1 MPEEESAPAGPA
13 LSPRRRRVS
22 LFFLYAATLV
32 MRAAAFMTIAVI
44 TSDKYLQTGVDYFTV
59 GVLVAFYP
67 IAELITVMYFGVLS
81 DKIGRKPVL
90 LFAHGVSA
98 LAVFCF
104 ALTNYLYLLFAFA
117 ALYGVALAAKT
128 SSTLTM
134 VADLAGPK
142 NRAQLMAAFDIVTF
156 LGLAGGYVS
165 GFTLLNFYG
174 FSPTDLFYLQ
184 AVAILISVA
193 MVWLFVHETRT
204 GQPVMMNGW
213 DAIKSVF
220 ARKEV
225 RRLLP
230 VYAPVIS
237 IYGMVISFLEKIVE
251 EEGVLENPGLRTIIV
266 LLGLT
271 LVGSMIANAW
281 LSDKVKKRKPFMILG
296 LIFFGVLSGLL
307 GLYLHDLQGLVAI
320 WPVVVLVCIGAGAFP
335 PAVLAYLADITKKET
350 SGTAFGIYSLVL
362 GFGFAFG
369 PLIGGVVLDA
379 YNVQGFLILIG
390 AFLAVAVIGVARLKE
405 SLS

>member
-1 MPEEESAPAGPA
+1 
-13 LSPRRRRVS
+13 
-22 LFFLYAATLV
+22 

-44 TSDKYLQTGVDYFTV
+44 TSEKYLQTGVDYLTV
-59 GVLVAFYP
+59 GALVAFYP
-67 IAELITVMYFGVLS
+67 ITELVTVMYFGVLS

-98 LAVFCF
+98 VAVFCF
-104 ALTNYLYLLFAFA
+104 ALTNYLYLLFSFA

-142 NRAQLMAAFDIVTF
+142 NRAQLMAVFDIVTF
-156 LGLAGGYVS
+156 LGLAGGYVA
-165 GFTLLNFYG
+165 GFALLNFYG
-174 FSPTDLFYLQ
+174 ISPIELFYLQ
-184 AVAILISVA
+184 AAAILVSVV
-193 MVWLFVHETRT
+193 MVWLFVHETWT
-204 GQPVMMNGW
+204 GKAVALSGL
-213 DAIKSVF
+213 DALKSIF
-220 ARKEV
+220 SRKEV
-225 RRLLP
+225 RDLLP

-237 IYGMVISFLEKIVE
+237 IYGMVVSFLEKIVE
-251 EEGVLENPGLRTIIV
+251 REGVLENPGLRTIIV

-271 LVGSMIANAW
+271 LVGSMIVNAW
-281 LSDKVKKRKPFMILG
+281 LSDKAKRRKPFMFLG

-307 GLYLHDLQGLVAI
+307 GWYLHNLQGLVAI
-320 WPVVVLVCIGAGAFP
+320 WPVVILVCIGAGAFP
-335 PAVLAYLADITKKET
+335 PAVLAYLADITRKET

-369 PLIGGVVLDA
+369 PIVGGVVLDA
-379 YNVQGFLILIG
+379 YGVNGFLVLIG
-390 AFLAVAVIGVARLKE
+390 ALIAVAVVGVVRLKE